1 VNIYAAPAT
10 AGVKVVV
17 AVPDDVVTVTGEDP
31 TSVVDELVS

>member
-10 AGVKVVV
+10 AGLYVVL
-17 AVPDDVVTVTGEDP
+17 AVPDDEGTVRGEDP